1 MVKQRKTAST
11 AQNAPAHPLKGAA
24 ARAEARRQQER
35 KQIAEQ
41 NRAPFETGQADA
53 PFGHSGRLYR
63 HQMRDY
69 MIACIPIALTQT
81 LLWGKQ
87 PLLNMALCVAVAV
100 AAEYLLTLALRRP
113 NRLGNLHSAVIGLF
127 FALIMPLQTPLWMLA
142 AGSAAA
148 VVFGKMLLTSEERPI
163 LNPALVGWLLIAL
176 LWPVYL
182 QATQSPPGE
191 NYVDPIRLLREGG
204 TAAISGIDL
213 SVYFQGKQLG
223 GLGAVNV
230 RDIMLGGLFILYRRN
245 INWRIMFM
253 FFLGGIVT
261 AWAFNMY
268 DPALYAGPGFH
279 VYAGAFFFGALFLAG
294 DYCAAPVRFF
304 PALAYGFAAG
314 SLVILLRIYAP
325 FPDAVP
331 PAILMI
337 NALTYALNRIRQIS
351 RRTNPGA
358 ASI

>member
-1 MVKQRKTAST
+1 MVKRPKTPT
-11 AQNAPAHPLKGAA
+11 ARQAAPGPALKGAA

-35 KQIAEQ
+35 RQIAEQ
-41 NRAPFETGQADA
+41 NKVPFETGKADA

-69 MIACIPIALTQT
+69 LIACIPMALTQT

-87 PLLNMALCVAVAV
+87 PLLNMALCVAVAM
-100 AAEYLLTLALRRP
+100 AAEYLGTLALRRP
-113 NRLGNLHSAVIGLF
+113 NRLSDLHSAVIGLL
-127 FALIMPLQTPLWMLA
+127 FALVMPLQTPWWMLA
-142 AGSAAA
+142 AGAAAA
-148 VVFGKMLLTSEERPI
+148 VIFGKILFSSDERPI

-191 NYVDPIRLLREGG
+191 SYPDPVRLLREGG

-213 SVYFQGKQLG
+213 SMYFAGKQLG

-253 FFLGGIVT
+253 YFIGGIVT
-261 AWAFNMY
+261 ALVFNLY

-279 VYAGAFFFGALFLAG
+279 VYAGAFFFGALFLAC
-294 DYCAAPVRFF
+294 DFCAAPVRLG
-304 PALAYGFAAG
+304 PALLYGFATG
-314 SLVILLRIYAP
+314 SLVVLLRIYAP

-331 PAILMI
+331 PAILI
-337 NALTYALNRIRQIS
+337 ANALAYALNRIRQIS
-351 RRTNPGA
+351 RQTTPGA
-358 ASI
+358 ASA